1 MKTAGKKAKYDS
13 TEDTMMHIEQVEDLI
28 DEVVEQLEKRAKH
41 HDITKFSK
49 EEKPAFDIYT
59 PLLKGTVYGSD
70 EYKNYL
76 NKMKPALDHHY
87 AESAHHP
94 EHHANGIKDMTLIDI
109 MEMLADWKA
118 STLRHETSDLLISIN
133 QNQKRFGYGE
143 EMRTLL
149 MNTARAM
156 DWI

>member
-87 AESAHHP
+87 AER
-94 EHHANGIKDMTLIDI
+94 
-109 MEMLADWKA
+109 WKC
-118 STLRHETSDLLISIN
+118 LQIGRHQHS
-133 QNQKRFGYGE
+133 G
-143 EMRTLL
+143 MRLV
-149 MNTARAM
+149 
-156 DWI
+156 IF

>member
-109 MEMLADWKA
+109 VEMLADWKA

>member
-87 AESAHHP
+87 AENAHHP

-109 MEMLADWKA
+109 VEMLADWKA

>member
-87 AESAHHP
+87 AENAHHP

-118 STLRHETSDLLISIN
+118 STLRHETGDLLISIN